1 MKPYNAREIIAKRV
15 AKELKEGDAVN
26 LGIGIP
32 TLVANYLPEHLNVFI
47 HSENGFLGIDSM
59 NGKAY
64 PNLVDA
70 GAKPTGIKSG
80 GSMFDS
86 CMSFSL
92 IRGGHL
98 DVTVLG
104 ALQVD
109 LEGNLA
115 SWMIPG
121 KKVAGMGG
129 AMDLVVGAKQ
139 VIVAMEHTA
148 TDGSSKIVEKCT
160 FPLTG
165 YRVISKIIT
174 ELAVFHVT
182 EQGLLL
188 KELQEGITIEM
199 VREKT
204 EAPFILDHT
213 FLAVG

>member
-1 MKPYNAREIIAKRV
+1 MNQIAIREKIARRV
-15 AKELKEGDAVN
+15 AKEVKEGTAIN

-32 TLVANYLPEHLNVFI
+32 TLVTKYLPENINVFV
-47 HSENGFLGIDSM
+47 HSENGILGSDAFRGENI
-59 NGKAY
+59 

-70 GAKPTGIKSG
+70 SAKPTGIILG
-80 GSMFDS
+80 GSIFDS
-86 CMSFSL
+86 CMSFAL

-109 LEGNLA
+109 QEGSLA

-121 KKVAGMGG
+121 KKVTGMGG
-129 AMDLVVGAKQ
+129 AMDLVTGAKK

-148 TDGSSKIVEKCT
+148 KDGSSKIVGKCT

-174 ELAVFHVT
+174 ELAVFQVT
-182 EQGLLL
+182 ENGLVLE
-188 KELQEGITIEM
+188 ELQEGISIEQ
-199 VREKT
+199 VRRKT
-204 EAPFILDHT
+204 EASFILDDS

>member
-1 MKPYNAREIIAKRV
+1 MNQLDIREKIAKRV
-15 AKELKEGDAVN
+15 AKELKEGNAIN

-32 TLVANYLPEHLNVFI
+32 TLVTKYLPENINVFV
-47 HSENGFLGIDSM
+47 HSENGILG
-59 NGKAY
+59 NAAFTGELV

-70 GAKPTGIKSG
+70 SAMPTGIIQG
-80 GSMFDS
+80 GSIFDS
-86 CMSFSL
+86 CMSFAL

-109 LEGNLA
+109 QEGSLA

-121 KKVAGMGG
+121 KKVTGMGG
-129 AMDLVVGAKQ
+129 AMDLVTGAKQ
-139 VIVAMEHTA
+139 VIVAMEHTSKE
-148 TDGSSKIVEKCT
+148 GNSKIVDKCT

-182 EQGLLL
+182 ERGLVL
-188 KELQEGITIEM
+188 KELQEGATLDL

-204 EAPFILDHT
+204 DAPLIVDETL
-213 FLAVG
+213 LAVV